1 LCLTLSASCQPHLVV
16 IVADDGVGIVS
27 ASSSTTGTGGGLFTH
42 SALLAI
48 VGGGLTVKSSPGE
61 GVTVRI
67 FVPIES
73 LC

>member
-1 LCLTLSASCQPHLVV
+1 MDSDLEV
-16 IVADDGVGIVS
+16 IVADDGVGIIS

-48 VGGGLTVKSSPGE
+48 AGGSLTLKSSPGE

-67 FVPIES
+67 YLPSES
-73 LC
+73 LR